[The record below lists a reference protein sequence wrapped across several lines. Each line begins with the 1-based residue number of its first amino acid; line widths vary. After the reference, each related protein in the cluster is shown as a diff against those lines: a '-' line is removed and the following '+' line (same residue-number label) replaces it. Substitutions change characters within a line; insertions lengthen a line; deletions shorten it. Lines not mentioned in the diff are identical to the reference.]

1 MPRPPKVTL
10 NESEAARLRRT
21 IARVLPPVLQR
32 LYDLAMRGDVQAA
45 KLLLDR
51 ALPPL
56 APVRDTVVL
65 NGETPEEWRAD
76 LLAKVAGG
84 DIAPREALVLLEL
97 FDRMPSAKR
106 EKPPMLDG
114 ETLKAVKSALYGT
127 DDNGMA

>member
-1 MPRPPKVTL
+1 MSKSPK
-10 NESEAARLRRT
+10 ESDAARLRRI

-32 LYDLAMRGDVQAA
+32 LYDLALRGDVQAA

-97 FDRMPSAKR
+97 FDRMPAAN
-106 EKPPMLDG
+106 KPKSKMLDS
-114 ETLKAVKSALYGT
+114 ETLKTIRATLYGVDT
-127 DDNGMA
+127 NEVT